1 VARETCERPAF
12 RAVFEG
18 HFSYVWH
25 SLRRLGVRRNDLED
39 VTHDV
44 FVVVDRHL
52 QDYDPTRPL
61 RPWLFGICYR
71 VAADYGRLARHR
83 HETLHAGEHVDPV
96 DPRASVDDAVEASQA
111 RELVMKAL
119 EALSVDRR
127 AVLVMHDLDGF
138 GMPEIAAALSIPLDT
153 GYSRLRLARKDL
165 KEAAQRL
172 RARRGGP

>member
-1 VARETCERPAF
+1 VAQGTVERPSF
-12 RAVFEG
+12 RATFEA

-25 SLRRLGVRRNDLED
+25 SLRRLGVRQNDLED

-44 FVVVDRHL
+44 FVVVDRHY

-61 RPWLFGICYR
+61 RPWLFGIAYR
-71 VAADYGRLARHR
+71 VAADYARLARHR
-83 HETLHAGEHVDPV
+83 HETLDGGDRADAV
-96 DPRASVDDAVEASQA
+96 DPRPIADSALEASEA

-138 GMPEIAAALSIPLDT
+138 SMPEIVAQLGIPLDT
-153 GYSRLRLARKDL
+153 GYSRLRLARQEL
-165 KEAAQRL
+165 KEAAARL
-172 RARRGGP
+172 RRRREP